1 MRTYVPYLLILV
13 AAVLGYLL
21 LGDPGMPAPDDDLGL
36 DGPERPEGSGPL
48 RVEPLEAKGLET
60 RGDPRPRAAPDL
72 PSDPRKLPKGTLLV
86 RPLGPDLLP
95 LSDRTLR
102 LYARPLGQIATKL
115 GLYQEEAAAWKFE
128 NVVAGP
134 VEIRV
139 TGDYILGA
147 TEEAVV
153 AAGRET
159 THEVHL
165 EIGGAIQYDVITYEK
180 TRPEQVRV
188 ELLDGAGKPVR
199 GWIQE
204 RTPMRMTQPRFVDT
218 LTQGPEGVI
227 FGLRPGPYRVKVT
240 SLESEEWDEATVDV
254 AARETRPITLEI
266 RR

>member
-21 LGDPGMPAPDDDLGL
+21 LGDPGTPAPDDDLGL

-48 RVEPLEAKGLET
+48 ARRALGGQGARDA
-60 RGDPRPRAAPDL
+60 RGSAPARRAGPAVRPPQTAQGHSP
-72 PSDPRKLPKGTLLV
+72 V

-115 GLYQEEAAAWKFE
+115 RLDQEEAAAWKFE

-139 TGDYILGA
+139 TGDDILGA

-218 LTQGPEGVI
+218 LTKAPRGSSSAY
-227 FGLRPGPYRVKVT
+227 GLDPTG
-240 SLESEEWDEATVDV
+240 
-254 AARETRPITLEI
+254 
-266 RR
+266 